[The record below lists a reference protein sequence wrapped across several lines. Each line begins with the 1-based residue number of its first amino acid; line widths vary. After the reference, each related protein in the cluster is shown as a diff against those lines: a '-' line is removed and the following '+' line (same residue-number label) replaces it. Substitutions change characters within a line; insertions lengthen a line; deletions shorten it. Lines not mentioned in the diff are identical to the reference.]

1 MIKRFALLTVVAAV
15 AILTLSACGEAGT
28 IKAQAEA
35 DAIRQK
41 AQAEADAANQ
51 ATAAK
56 AANDRIEIETAQ
68 AAKAGAI
75 AGRTVAYAGLGLAA
89 AILSVGLALA
99 AVTWVNKRAGLV
111 YPTVGGQFPLVK
123 VWGPGWSGVIDPNR
137 SPGVAIV
144 KAPTKADHLV
154 AQVGRLRGRPAE
166 LADPQVEQPK
176 ALSEAGILQ
185 LTAQA
190 AAVAMMAGAT
200 RHPGSVRSA
209 NVRDAVEGAITRA
222 TVITP
227 VLPTVED
234 IEPSHID
241 RLLLLPSTAEA

>member
-1 MIKRFALLTVVAAV
+1 MIKRFALLTLVAAV

-41 AQAEADAANQ
+41 AQSEAEAAYQ
-51 ATAAK
+51 ATAAQ
-56 AANDRIEIETAQ
+56 AAKDRVEIETAQ
-68 AAKAGAI
+68 TAKAGAI
-75 AGRTVAYAGLGLAA
+75 AGRTVAYFGFGLAA
-89 AILSVGLALA
+89 AILTVGLALA
-99 AVTWVNKRAGLV
+99 VVTYVNKRAGLI
-111 YPTVGGQFPLVK
+111 YPTDGGQFPLVK

-144 KAPTKADHLV
+144 KAPTKVDHLT
-154 AQVGRLRGRPAE
+154 AQVGRLRGRPVE
-166 LADPQVEQPK
+166 LAGPQVEQPK
-176 ALSEAGILQ
+176 TLSEAGILQ

-190 AAVAMMAGAT
+190 AAVAMTAGAT
-200 RHPGSVRSA
+200 RYPGSVKSA

-227 VLPTVED
+227 ALPPVED
-234 IEPSHID
+234 IEPSHVD